1 MSRPFSSN
9 TLAAFDLPF
18 VSVLTFVKLE
28 FQAATVYVHNG
39 IGTYTWGGFDW
50 LGVGNLGSVSKL
62 EEGSDVS
69 PYSITLTL
77 SALDA
82 TLAGTALLEDYFMR
96 PVSIYIGVLSADDE
110 LLDTPLEMWA
120 GFMDVMT
127 ISAGQEGGD
136 GDQIFVTCESELA
149 EFDRSANLRYTN
161 QSQQRQYPLDTFF
174 EFMAKISGLKVKW
187 RGDSDSAGT
196 DTSTGGI
203 VGGEGMG
210 SGGF

>member
-1 MSRPFSSN
+1 MSRPFSAS
-9 TLAAFDLPF
+9 TLAAFNSPF

-28 FQAATVYVHNG
+28 FAASTVYVHNG
-39 IGTYTWGGFDW
+39 IGTYTWDGFDW

-120 GFMDVMT
+120 GFMDVMS
-127 ISAGQEGGD
+127 ISAGEEGGD
-136 GDQIFVTCESELA
+136 GDQVFVTCESELA
-149 EFDRSANLRYTN
+149 AFDRTAGLRYTN
-161 QSQQRQYPLDTFF
+161 QSQQQQYPLDTFF

-187 RGDSDSAGT
+187 RGDSDAAGINT
-196 DTSTGGI
+196 IGNI

>member
-1 MSRPFSSN
+1 MSRPFSAS
-9 TLAAFDLPF
+9 TLAAFNSPF

-28 FQAATVYVHNG
+28 FAASTIYVHNG
-39 IGTYTWGGFDW
+39 IGTYTWGDVDW

-82 TLAGTALLEDYFMR
+82 TMAGTALLEDYFMR

-120 GFMDVMT
+120 GFMDVMS
-127 ISAGQEGGD
+127 ISAGEEGGD
-136 GDQIFVTCESELA
+136 GDQVFVTCESELA
-149 EFDRSANLRYTN
+149 AFDRSAGLRYTN
-161 QSQQRQYPLDTFF
+161 QSQQQQYPLDTFF

-187 RGDSDSAGT
+187 RGDSDAAGINT
-196 DTSTGGI
+196 IGNI